1 MARELAPSSNDGM
14 RSLRREEFSSLQTL
28 LDTVFRPGLAAE
40 YPHIYAAEHAPFLR
54 VVVRDCEV
62 VSHMAALRRY
72 ASLFGCTVRVASLGG
87 VATYEKHR
95 GKGYATALFEDSMR
109 ACREDGVDFMHVSG
123 YRNMYHR
130 FGCRYVGRHWKFTV
144 TAAQAELFDDAAVS
158 LTETTR
164 KDTTAMAAAYRREPV
179 RWLRPP
185 SDFVNTL
192 EGFVMNR
199 PTRVLTL
206 REGKAFRGYVV
217 IAQPPQEQGATTA
230 MLEYA
235 GDRKAIAGALG
246 QLVRQYDL
254 ETLDLHV
261 ADHDRLL
268 LDLMRERGVE
278 GTPAATSGTVTLI
291 HFEQLMERMRP
302 HFSELVG
309 EDAATGLVF
318 QQLEDHF
325 RFSYGG
331 DSVVADDPGQAVQ
344 LIFGTPG
351 REEESLLQNGGRA
364 AEILR
369 EILPIPTLWY
379 GVNYV

>member
-1 MARELAPSSNDGM
+1 
-14 RSLRREEFSSLQTL
+14 
-28 LDTVFRPGLAAE
+28 
-40 YPHIYAAEHAPFLR
+40 
-54 VVVRDCEV
+54 
-62 VSHMAALRRY
+62 
-72 ASLFGCTVRVASLGG
+72 
-87 VATYEKHR
+87 
-95 GKGYATALFEDSMR
+95 
-109 ACREDGVDFMHVSG
+109 
-123 YRNMYHR
+123 
-130 FGCRYVGRHWKFTV
+130 
-144 TAAQAELFDDAAVS
+144 
-158 LTETTR
+158 
-164 KDTTAMAAAYRREPV
+164 
-179 RWLRPP
+179 
-185 SDFVNTL
+185 
-192 EGFVMNR
+192 MNR

>member
-1 MARELAPSSNDGM
+1 MARELGPSANDGM
-14 RSLRREEFSSLQTL
+14 RSLRREEFGSLQAL
-28 LDTVFRPGLAAE
+28 LETVFRPGLVAE
-40 YPHIYAAEHAPFLR
+40 YPHIYTPQHAPFLR
-54 VVVRDCEV
+54 VVVRDGEV
-62 VSHMAALRRY
+62 VSHMAAPRRY

-87 VATYEKHR
+87 VATCEKHR
-95 GKGYATALFEDSMR
+95 GKGYATALFEDTMR

-144 TAAQAELFDDAAVS
+144 TAAQAGEFEHAAVS
-158 LTETTR
+158 LAEATGQ
-164 KDTTAMAAAYRREPV
+164 DTTAMAAVYRREPV

-199 PTRVLTL
+199 PTEVLML
-206 REGKAFRGYVV
+206 REGDAFRGYVV
-217 IAQPPQEQGATTA
+217 MARPRQDKGATTGV
-230 MLEYA
+230 LEYA
-235 GDRKAIAGALG
+235 GDRKSIAGALG

-254 ETLDLHV
+254 ASLDLHV

-268 LDLMRERGVE
+268 LDLMRERGGE
-278 GTPAATSGTVTLI
+278 GVPAATSGTVTLI

-302 HFSELVG
+302 YFAELVG
-309 EDAATGLVF
+309 EDAASGLVF
-318 QQLEDHF
+318 RQLEDHF
-325 RFSYGG
+325 RVSYGG
-331 DSVVADDPGQAVQ
+331 NSIVAGGPGQAVQ
-344 LIFGTPG
+344 LIFGTPE
-351 REEESLLQNGGRA
+351 REEESLLQGGGRA

-369 EILPIPTLWY
+369 EVLPIPTLWY